1 MKKIT
6 LFIAFTL
13 LSSMALRAID
23 ANIAYA
29 TFKSTSGNFI
39 EVYLNVVGQTVE
51 FVPVQET
58 GKLQATLEVVI
69 MFKQGEGIVKYDIYR
84 LHSPA
89 VEQPLDFVD
98 MKRYGLENGEYTIEV
113 SVEDVNKP
121 GNARKYNSSFSMNF
135 SDTGLCQSDIQLL
148 SSFKFADSSAYDN
161 PMVKNGYYFE
171 SLASNFYDKYTQRL
185 LFYNEIYNADKA
197 IGDDFLVTYTIEQ
210 IESDGKLH
218 VVSIG
223 HRRCA
228 AEPVCAFLQ
237 QVDISKITSGNYNL
251 NVEVRDRHKVL
262 LGKKSVFFQRSNP
275 YLNATNEEIAATT
288 ILDDEFVARLDENE
302 LQYALKAIAMQVE
315 AYDGELLNTLIKE
328 KNIKAMRLY
337 LFSYWAK
344 KSPTNPQYAYES
356 YMEIA
361 RAVDEKFRS
370 GFGHGFET
378 DRGHIF
384 MKYGAPSDAITVEDE
399 PTAPPYE
406 IWSYNQFPMTNQNNV
421 KFLFYN
427 PSLATNGYRLLHST
441 ARGEISNPRWEV
453 ELYSSSPNDLE
464 GSNFVDGSRIKD
476 SMGRRARRLM
486 NDL

>member
-1 MKKIT
+1 
-6 LFIAFTL
+6 
-13 LSSMALRAID
+13 MALRAID
-23 ANIAYA
+23 ANISYA
-29 TFKSTSGNFI
+29 TFKSTSGNYI
-39 EVYLNVVGQTVE
+39 EVYLHMVGQTVE
-51 FVPVQET
+51 FVPVPET
-58 GKLQATLEVVI
+58 AKLQATLEVVI
-69 MFKQGEGIVKYDIYR
+69 MFKQGEVIVKYDIYR

-98 MKRYGLENGEYTIEV
+98 MKRYGLENGDYTIEV

-121 GNARKYNSSFSMNF
+121 GNDRKYDSSFSMNF

-148 SSFKFADSSAYDN
+148 TSYRVADSSAYDN

-185 LFYNEIYNADKA
+185 LFYNEIYNTDKA
-197 IGDDFLVTYTIEQ
+197 IGEDFLVTYTIEQ
-210 IESDGKLH
+210 IESDGKLEI
-218 VVSIG
+218 VNIG
-223 HRRCA
+223 HRRCG

-262 LGKKSVFFQRSNP
+262 LGKKSIFFQRSNP

-288 ILDDEFVARLDENE
+288 ILDDEFVAGLDENE
-302 LQYALKAIAMQVE
+302 LRYALKAIAMQVE
-315 AYDGELLNTLIKE
+315 AYDGELLNILIKE

-370 GFGHGFET
+370 GFGFGFET

-464 GSNFVDGSRIKD
+464 GNNFVDSSRIQD